1 MAPSSPGP
9 ARLLLPFAL
18 LAAGCSDRPTAPPLV
33 NEAVYR
39 NEAVGVRFLAPEGWS
54 VVSRADPPAGQLPRP
69 VVLVS
74 YMHSQGEKPAE
85 FELVAADVPEGD
97 DPGRFLAGHRIGGE
111 KWAVKGPPEQVTVGG
126 LPATRY
132 VMTRRAGKDEY
143 RREAT
148 AVRRGGRVYFFVVSF
163 GAADPER
170 RDQARR
176 CVESVTWT
184 K

>member
-1 MAPSSPGP
+1 MFRSPGP
-9 ARLLLPFAL
+9 ARLLLPLML

-39 NEAVGVRFLAPEGWS
+39 NETVGVRFLAPEGWA

-74 YMHSQGEKPAE
+74 YMHSKGEKPAE
-85 FELVAADVPEGD
+85 FDLVAADVPEGD
-97 DPGRFLAGHRIGGE
+97 DPGRFLAEHRIGNE
-111 KWAVKGPPEQVTVGG
+111 KWAVKGQPEPVVVGG
-126 LPATRY
+126 QPATRS
-132 VMTRRAGKDEY
+132 VMTRRAGKDEH

-148 AVRRGGRVYFFVVSF
+148 AVRRGGRVYFFVVTF
-163 GAADPER
+163 AAGDAER
-170 RDQARR
+170 RDQARKS
-176 CVESVTWT
+176 VESVTWT